1 MTSTLRASLPRLVPA
16 IGLIAVLT
24 TGCAVQEQSAPP
36 LAGPSELGLALTV
49 TALPETLP
57 RDGSS
62 MSTIVVSAFDSN
74 GAPLKAQRFIL
85 TANAGTLNPAEVLT
99 GNDGKVS
106 VVYIAPGLNERVST
120 VTIAATPVGIAGGD
134 NSGVNSRTVR
144 IQVLGPSIPFASFTT
159 SPSAPRVLA
168 QVTFDASNSS
178 LDGVACGSAC
188 SYSWDFGDGST
199 DTGLVRQH
207 AFSTSGIY
215 NVTLTVR
222 SLANGTT
229 HSVTRPVVVE
239 PPDPPVAAFTNGPC
253 AVVVARC
260 VRFTDASS
268 VGQGATINTFLINFG
283 DNTNSTTMP
292 AEHTYAVAGTYNVR
306 YTVTDNLGRT
316 STTVTPVVVP

>member
-36 LAGPSELGLALTV
+36 LAGPSELGLGLSV

-62 MSTIVVSAFDSN
+62 MATIVVTAFDPN
-74 GAPLKAQRFIL
+74 GAPLKGQRFIL

-120 VTIAATPVGIAGGD
+120 VTIAATPVGGPGGD
-134 NSGVNSRTVR
+134 NSSVNSRTVR
-144 IQVLGPSIPFASFTT
+144 ISVLGPSIPFAAFTT
-159 SPSAPRVLA
+159 SPASPAVLE
-168 QVTFDASNSS
+168 QVTFDASNTW
-178 LDGVACGSAC
+178 LDNAACGSAC
-188 SYSWDFGDGST
+188 SYSWDFGDGAT

-207 AFSTSGIY
+207 AYSTSGVF
-215 NVTLTVR
+215 NVTLTVT
-222 SLANGTT
+222 SLANGTS
-229 HSVTRPVVVE
+229 HSITKPLVID
-239 PPDPPVAAFTNGPC
+239 PPDPPVAAFTNGAC

-260 VRFTDASS
+260 VRFNDAST

-283 DNTNSTTMP
+283 DNTNATTMP
-292 AEHTYAVAGTYNVR
+292 AEHTYAAAGTYNVR
-306 YTVTDNLGRT
+306 YTVTDNFGRT
-316 STTVTPVVVP
+316 STTVTPLVVP